1 MNIQKFTQKSVEAI
15 NNCQQLAYEYGNQQ
29 IEQEHLLYAL
39 LTLEDSLIRRL
50 IEKMGI
56 DPAGFTEYAQRQVNG
71 LTKVQGSNA
80 QVYVSNAL
88 NKVLLGAEQEAKSL
102 GDDYVSVEHLFLAL
116 IKHAAGG
123 VKKAFQE
130 YAIDRERFL
139 KVLST
144 VRGNQRVTTDNP
156 EATYDTLEKYGEELV
171 SKARD
176 QKLDPVIGR
185 DNEIRSVVRILSR
198 KTKNNPVLIGE
209 PGVGKTAVVEGLA
222 QRIARGDVP
231 EGLKDKKIFSLN
243 MGSLVAGAKYR
254 GEFEERLKAVL
265 EDVKGSDGEIILF
278 IDELHTIVGAGK
290 TDGSL
295 DAGNMLKPMLAR
307 GELHCIGATTLN
319 EYRKYIEKDAALER
333 RFQPVMV
340 DEPTVEDTI
349 SILRGIKERYEVYH
363 GVKIMDNALV
373 SAAVLSN
380 RYITD
385 RFLPDKA
392 IDLVDEACALIKTE
406 MNSMP
411 TELDEL
417 QRKILQLEIEE
428 TALKKEDDTLSQER
442 LADLQ
447 KELAELKD
455 TFNTRKAQWENEKTR
470 VDQLSALREQI
481 DQVNSDIQK
490 AQQDGDLNKAAELQY
505 GTLPSLRKELAEQ
518 EAALKDRDTS
528 LVHERVSDDEI
539 ARIISRWTGIPV
551 SKLTESERNKT
562 LHLDDELHKRVIGQ
576 DEAVTL
582 VSESIMRSKAGIK
595 DPSKPIG
602 SFLFL
607 GPTGVG
613 KTELAKALAQA
624 LFDDEKNIVRID
636 MSEYMEKFSV
646 SRLIGAPPGYV
657 GYEEGGQL
665 TEAVRRKPY
674 SVVLFDEIEKA
685 HPDVFNV
692 LLQILDDGRVT
703 DSQGRT
709 VDFKNTILI
718 MTSNLGAQIILDDLE
733 HSSTVQGGRVIDE
746 NGVILDGGDSE
757 SISPAAKAQV
767 EALLHQQFRPEF
779 LNRLDEIIMFSP
791 LSKANI
797 TGIIDLIVED
807 LNKRL
812 ADRQISIRLTPEAK
826 TFVANA
832 AYDPSY
838 GARPLKRYIQKHVE
852 TLSARL
858 ILEDHVHEGDA
869 IELDVVDGSLQ
880 ARAVPGSTDIIA
892 E

>member
-56 DPAGFTEYAQRQVNG
+56 DPAGFTEYTQRQVNG

-116 IKHAAGG
+116 IKHATGG

-363 GVKIMDNALV
+363 GVKIMDTALV